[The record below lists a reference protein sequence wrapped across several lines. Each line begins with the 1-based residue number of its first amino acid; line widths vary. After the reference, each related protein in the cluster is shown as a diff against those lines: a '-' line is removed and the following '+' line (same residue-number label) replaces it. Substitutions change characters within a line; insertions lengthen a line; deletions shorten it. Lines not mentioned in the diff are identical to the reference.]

1 MPFNNDLN
9 TAPETAMHIVA
20 DENIPLLDAF
30 VGELGRLTRLPG
42 RLIDATSVVDADVL
56 LVRSVTRVSA
66 EMLAGTPV
74 RFVGTCTI
82 GTDHLDLPGLAA
94 AGIQVASAPGCN
106 AQGVV
111 EYVLSCLLT
120 LAERAGC
127 AWQDQVVGIVGVGE
141 VGGRLAATLQA
152 LGMQTVLCDPPRA
165 EQGEQGLVALDELI
179 QRSDVISCHVPLTTE
194 GAHATRHLFNEARLA
209 TLQPGTWLINS
220 SRGAVIDNAALR
232 RLLAQRRDLLV
243 ALDVWEHE
251 PLVDPQLAEL
261 CALATPHIA
270 GYSLDGKLRGT
281 EQIYRAL
288 CRFLQLPASLTLQ
301 QLAPRSGVGEWQVE
315 GGAPVDWALSRALRL
330 VYDVRDDDARLR
342 AMLRAAVSD
351 QSSREGFDSLRRDY
365 PLRRECS
372 LLRVSSAA
380 TEPQVAR
387 RLLAAGFA
395 SGSAQ

>member
-1 MPFNNDLN
+1 
-9 TAPETAMHIVA
+9 MHIVA

-42 RLIDATSVVDADVL
+42 RLIDATSVADADVL

-66 EMLAGTPV
+66 DMLAGTRV

-94 AGIQVASAPGCN
+94 AGIEVASAPGCN

-120 LAERAGC
+120 LAERSGC
-127 AWQDQVVGIVGVGE
+127 AWQDRVVGIVGVGE

-152 LGMQTVLCDPPRA
+152 LGMHTVLCDPLRA
-165 EQGEQGLVALDELI
+165 ERGEPGFVALDELI
-179 QRSDVISCHVPLTTE
+179 QRSDVISCHVPLTTQ
-194 GAHATRHLFNEARLA
+194 GLHATRHLFNESRLA
-209 TLQPGTWLINS
+209 SLQPGTWLINS
-220 SRGAVIDNAALR
+220 SRGPVIDNAALC
-232 RLLAQRRDLLV
+232 RLLAVRRDLLV

-251 PLVDPQLAEL
+251 PLVDPQLAGR

-281 EQIYRAL
+281 AQIYQAL
-288 CRFLQLPASLTLQ
+288 CRFLQLPARHSLD
-301 QLAPRSGVGEWQVE
+301 QLAPRSGAGEWQVE
-315 GGAPVDWALSRALRL
+315 GGAPADWALTRALRL

-342 AMLRAAVSD
+342 AMLNAAQSD
-351 QSSREGFDSLRRDY
+351 QASRVGFDRLRKDY

-372 LLRVSSAA
+372 LLQVCSAT

-395 SGSAQ
+395 SGSSQ

>member
-1 MPFNNDLN
+1 
-9 TAPETAMHIVA
+9 MHIVA
-20 DENIPLLDAF
+20 DENIPLLDEF
-30 VGELGRLTRLPG
+30 LGELGRLTRLPG
-42 RLIDATSVVDADVL
+42 RLIDATSVADADVL

-66 EMLAGTPV
+66 RMLAGTRV

-120 LAERAGC
+120 LAERSGC
-127 AWQDQVVGIVGVGE
+127 AWQDRVVGIVGVGE
-141 VGGRLAATLQA
+141 VGSRLASTLQA
-152 LGMQTVLCDPPRA
+152 LGMQTLLCDPPRA
-165 EQGEQGLVALDELI
+165 GRGEPGFIELDELI
-179 QRSDVISCHVPLTTE
+179 ERSEVISCHVPLTSE
-194 GAHATRHLFNEARLA
+194 GMHATRHLFNESRLA
-209 TLQPGTWLINS
+209 KLPPDTWLINS
-220 SRGAVIDNAALR
+220 SRGPVIDNAALR

-281 EQIYRAL
+281 AQIYQAL
-288 CRFLQLPASLTLQ
+288 CRFLQLPTKLTLD

-315 GGAPVDWALSRALRL
+315 GGAPTDWVLSKALRL

-342 AMLRAAVSD
+342 AMLGAAQSD
-351 QSSREGFDSLRRDY
+351 QSSREGFDSLRKDY

-372 LLRVSSAA
+372 LLRVCSAA

-387 RLLAAGFA
+387 RLRAAGFA